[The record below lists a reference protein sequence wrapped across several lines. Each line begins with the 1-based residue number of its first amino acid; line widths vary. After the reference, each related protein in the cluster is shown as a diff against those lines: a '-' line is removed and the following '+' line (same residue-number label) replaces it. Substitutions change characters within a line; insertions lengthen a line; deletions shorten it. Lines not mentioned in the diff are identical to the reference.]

1 VSLIYLSC
9 AWVVGIYL
17 GAKFALPLALIL
29 IGLIP
34 LPLFFFFPQHR
45 KAIILIAICLIA
57 LFGGAFCYR
66 ASLPSGDESCLQFYN
81 DQEVEIK
88 GVINADPEVRDK
100 STHIRL
106 SATEIKQDNG
116 WQEVSGDAL
125 LFVPRYPAYE
135 YGDVLQ
141 VKGKLEIPP
150 ELDDFD
156 YKGYL
161 EHQGIYSTML
171 YPEIEILERGKGV
184 KPLEW
189 VYSLRNGLSQTL
201 TEVLPEPQASLAQGI
216 ILGKRG
222 TIPPSVKA
230 DFARTGT
237 AHLLAIS
244 GLHLSIIAGILLSI
258 GIWLFGRRRH
268 LYIWL
273 ALGIIW
279 LYALITGMHPPVVR
293 GAIMASLFLSAKL
306 LGRQRTAITSLAFAA
321 AIMVGIDPQILWG
334 ASFQLS
340 FLAMAGLIFLAP
352 PLQALGRKAVNTTI
366 GEEGVGGALANIVTD
381 SFSVTLAAIIAVW
394 PVVAHYF
401 GIVSF
406 VAPLATLLALP
417 ALPGIIVAGALAG
430 LIGLAALPVAQ
441 AIGWLAWL
449 FTSYMLLIVSGF
461 ASLPISA
468 IEVGSVDPAL
478 IVVYY
483 SVLATAI
490 WLGSNRGRLSNRMSQ
505 ATTWVKSGASKSS
518 DFFSRLPKRWVMPPL
533 LVLAILASVAAA
545 TMPDDELR
553 VSFLDVGQGDAI
565 LIQKGNQQVL
575 VDGGPSPQ
583 AITLELGDRMPFW
596 DRTIELVISTH
607 PHSDHLAG
615 LLEVLQR
622 YQVEQVLYPD
632 LDDLDYESPL
642 YEEWLELVEE
652 KDIPCTPA
660 QAGQQID
667 LGDGVIITVLN
678 PPMPLLTG
686 TESDIDS
693 NGVVLRLSMGRAS
706 FLLAADIGQEAEFA
720 LIEQRADLVSSVLKV
735 AHHGSYTSTTPEFL
749 AVANPQVAV
758 ISVGEDNLFGHPSR
772 EVVERLEEKLG
783 SENIFRTDEQGTIEF
798 ITDGE
803 RLWVRVGR

>member
-1 VSLIYLSC
+1 
-9 AWVVGIYL
+9 
-17 GAKFALPLALIL
+17 
-29 IGLIP
+29 
-34 LPLFFFFPQHR
+34 
-45 KAIILIAICLIA
+45 
-57 LFGGAFCYR
+57 
-66 ASLPSGDESCLQFYN
+66 
-81 DQEVEIK
+81 
-88 GVINADPEVRDK
+88 
-100 STHIRL
+100 
-106 SATEIKQDNG
+106 
-116 WQEVSGDAL
+116 
-125 LFVPRYPAYE
+125 
-135 YGDVLQ
+135 
-141 VKGKLEIPP
+141 
-150 ELDDFD
+150 
-156 YKGYL
+156 
-161 EHQGIYSTML
+161 
-171 YPEIEILERGKGV
+171 
-184 KPLEW
+184 
-189 VYSLRNGLSQTL
+189 
-201 TEVLPEPQASLAQGI
+201 
-216 ILGKRG
+216 
-222 TIPPSVKA
+222 
-230 DFARTGT
+230 
-237 AHLLAIS
+237 
-244 GLHLSIIAGILLSI
+244 
-258 GIWLFGRRRH
+258 
-268 LYIWL
+268 
-273 ALGIIW
+273 
-279 LYALITGMHPPVVR
+279 
-293 GAIMASLFLSAKL
+293 
-306 LGRQRTAITSLAFAA
+306 
-321 AIMVGIDPQILWG
+321 
-334 ASFQLS
+334 
-340 FLAMAGLIFLAP
+340 
-352 PLQALGRKAVNTTI
+352 
-366 GEEGVGGALANIVTD
+366 
-381 SFSVTLAAIIAVW
+381 VW

-430 LIGLAALPVAQ
+430 LIGLAALPIAQ

-483 SVLATAI
+483 SVLAAAI
-490 WLGSNRGRLSNRMSQ
+490 WLGSNRKRLSNRMSQ
-505 ATTWVKSGASKSS
+505 ATTWVKSGVSKSS
-518 DFFSRLPKRWVMPPL
+518 DFFSRLPKRWVLPPL
-533 LVLAILASVAAA
+533 LVVAILASVAAA

-583 AITLELGDRMPFW
+583 ALTLELGDRMPFW

-678 PPMPLLTG
+678 PPMPPLTG
-686 TESDIDS
+686 TESDIDN
-693 NGVVLRLSMGRAS
+693 NGVVLRLSLGRAS

-798 ITDGE
+798 TTDGE
-803 RLWVRVGR
+803 RLWVWVERKGKSY